1 MLVVV
6 IISNDVVVDVK
17 GTNEVE
23 VVTTTDVVG
32 VVVVG
37 FVVVVVPVID
47 VVVCGWLVVEVVVL
61 S

>member
-1 MLVVV
+1 VLVVV
-6 IISNDVVVDVK
+6 IISNDVVVEVK

-32 VVVVG
+32 TVVVGLTVVVV
-37 FVVVVVPVID
+37 FIID